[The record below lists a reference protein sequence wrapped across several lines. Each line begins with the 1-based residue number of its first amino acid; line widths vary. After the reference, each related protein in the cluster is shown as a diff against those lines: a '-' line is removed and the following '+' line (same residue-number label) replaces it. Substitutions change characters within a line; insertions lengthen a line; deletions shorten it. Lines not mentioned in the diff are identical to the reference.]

1 MNHCANYGSYAS
13 ILFFCIPIFI
23 IGRAINFHKTRRS
36 LFLSVFASMLI
47 NILGLL
53 VFCYDASLTYIIYMT
68 IINVFVAL
76 GAVFFTAVI
85 NKKIKWEDGM
95 K

>member
-1 MNHCANYGSYAS
+1 
-13 ILFFCIPIFI
+13 
-23 IGRAINFHKTRRS
+23 
-36 LFLSVFASMLI
+36 MLI

-85 NKKIKWEDGM
+85 NNKIKWEDGM